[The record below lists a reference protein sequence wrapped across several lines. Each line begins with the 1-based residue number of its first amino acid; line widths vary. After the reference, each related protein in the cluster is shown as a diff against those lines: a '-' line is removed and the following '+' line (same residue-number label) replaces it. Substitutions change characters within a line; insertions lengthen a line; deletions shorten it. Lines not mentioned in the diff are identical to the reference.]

1 MNTERRIT
9 DVKLMAK
16 IELYFGNPT
25 TDKEWEMV
33 EAEARAGDLCIESAV
48 IQDFYSIVKP
58 LLAKTKGGDN
68 YFELVLFRLFDVLVK
83 LPEITM
89 GAYKHN
95 GFVLPKMTIHRE
107 YATDKETHEKIMI
120 SDAMV
125 EDLGSEFEYKWNFE
139 YFDFKRIG
147 KVEVLENEVIYLL
160 KNKPHVYRF
169 GSFLEAKSKKL
180 L

>member
-1 MNTERRIT
+1 
-9 DVKLMAK
+9 MAK

-33 EAEARAGDLCIESAV
+33 EAESRAGEICIESAV

-58 LLAKTKGGDN
+58 LLFKTNEGDN
-68 YFELVLFRLFDVLVK
+68 YFELVIYRLFDVLVT
-83 LPEITM
+83 LPCITM
-89 GAYKHN
+89 GAYRHN
-95 GFVLPKMTIHRE
+95 GFVLPKMTIHGE
-107 YATDKETHEKIMI
+107 YAEDKETHEKIMI
-120 SDAMV
+120 SDKMV

-169 GSFLEAKSKKL
+169 GSFMEAKRVKNA
-180 L
+180 

>member
-1 MNTERRIT
+1 
-9 DVKLMAK
+9 MAK

-33 EAEARAGDLCIESAV
+33 EAESRAGDICIESAV

-58 LLAKTKGGDN
+58 LLAKTKDGDN
-68 YFELVLFRLFDVLVK
+68 YFELVIYRLFDVLVK
-83 LPEITM
+83 LPDITM

-95 GFVLPKMTIHRE
+95 GFVLPKMVIHGE
-107 YATDKETHEKIMI
+107 YARDKETHEKILI
-120 SDAMV
+120 SDKMV

-169 GSFLEAKSKKL
+169 GCFMEAKRGKNA
-180 L
+180 